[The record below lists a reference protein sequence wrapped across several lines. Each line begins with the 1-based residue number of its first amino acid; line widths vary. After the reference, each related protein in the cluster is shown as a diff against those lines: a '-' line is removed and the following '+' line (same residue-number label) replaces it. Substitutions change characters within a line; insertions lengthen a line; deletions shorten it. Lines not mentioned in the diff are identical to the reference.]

1 MCESSLN
8 VSFVFCVCRSSGLL
22 RFLCFV
28 FCDCRSTGFVVIS
41 LVSCVCR
48 LVLLRLSTGS
58 DRDRVPR
65 GGDPKA
71 VSLNKLDL
79 WVQIHGLSTGFMTE
93 KIVSTTANYIGTLVE
108 SDPQNYNGLW
118 REYLRVSVT
127 VNIDFSLK
135 RRMKL
140 KKTGGEWFY
149 ANFKYEFVQTFC
161 FICGIIGH
169 SENFCHKLFDTPEEE
184 LVKPYGN
191 FMRAPPRRKNS
202 LLGAQYLR
210 VGTEADEQFGHEQP
224 PVQQPEDMPQ
234 MHHSNLP
241 RLDFG
246 ENHGSKNG
254 NNIPD
259 VVDEGNISNNGNKV
273 NNGNQ
278 TISGNK
284 DGVSKFSANERGKS
298 VVFGDHVP
306 GQHSLFLPGPLMTRG
321 GQGGRGPSLE
331 TKRRRQ
337 SEGVVGLDYVDMDED
352 DSADMVDSGLSKNE
366 FEVGPGLQA
375 HRAL

>member
-1 MCESSLN
+1 MTSPVRLDCEHGSLQF
-8 VSFVFCVCRSSGLL
+8 SFGL
-22 RFLCFV
+22 
-28 FCDCRSTGFVVIS
+28 CD
-41 LVSCVCR
+41 R
-48 LVLLRLSTGS
+48 LVLRFSVFSDCRLLGCVC
-58 DRDRVPR
+58 D
-65 GGDPKA
+65 
-71 VSLNKLDL
+71 
-79 WVQIHGLSTGFMTE
+79 
-93 KIVSTTANYIGTLVE
+93 
-108 SDPQNYNGLW
+108 
-118 REYLRVSVT
+118 REYLRVRVT
-127 VNIDFSLK
+127 VNIDIPLK

-149 ANFKYEFVQTFC
+149 ANFKYEFVPTFC

-191 FMRAPPRRKNS
+191 FMRAPPRRKNY

-210 VGTEADEQFGHEQP
+210 MGTEADEQFDYERP
-224 PVQQPEDMPQ
+224 SVRQPEDMPQ
-234 MHHSNLP
+234 MQSHHSNLS

-254 NNIPD
+254 NKIPD
-259 VVDEGNISNNGNKV
+259 VVDERNISDIGNKS

-284 DGVSKFSANERGKS
+284 DSVSKFSANERGKS

-337 SEGVVGLDYVDMDED
+337 SC
-352 DSADMVDSGLSKNE
+352 
-366 FEVGPGLQA
+366 FEHTIVE
-375 HRAL
+375 ALPIR